1 MNVAKV
7 KRLKSLKVENV
18 KLEKLLS
25 EQVLVNEALKE
36 LVKKR
41 CWSGNTVSGPMP
53 KVYRF
58 GLCRDCN
65 CPKSGQNK
73 TARQLIPWR
82 WHRNIKT
89 MSGVLIS
96 SVFYVQRSEVEDLC
110 RRRWTYQRM
119 LGPGSDKLH
128 PCHHLIKTLNQLM
141 TIHGRPR
148 YIHSDNGPEFT
159 AKVFMQWLTEN
170 RIGPVFIKP
179 GFPWQNAYYRKLQ
192 WKIMGWV
199 PFKRMFFKLDGCQS
213 HYRKVASLLQSW
225 TAT

>member
-1 MNVAKV
+1 MSRFCRRQKLPIPTAKLFGKTTSPSSIYCWKKNYGDMNVAKV

-73 TARQLIPWR
+73 TARQLIP
-82 WHRNIKT
+82 
-89 MSGVLIS
+89 
-96 SVFYVQRSEVEDLC
+96 
-110 RRRWTYQRM
+110 
-119 LGPGSDKLH
+119 
-128 PCHHLIKTLNQLM
+128 
-141 TIHGRPR
+141 
-148 YIHSDNGPEFT
+148 
-159 AKVFMQWLTEN
+159 
-170 RIGPVFIKP
+170 
-179 GFPWQNAYYRKLQ
+179 
-192 WKIMGWV
+192 
-199 PFKRMFFKLDGCQS
+199 
-213 HYRKVASLLQSW
+213 
-225 TAT
+225 